1 MTLKRNTGVFQVPMR
16 RQTQRLL
23 LGALLAFASSACDSG
38 RLLSPSAQTIKELV
52 AARALWNAQG
62 YSNYEF
68 TLVRSCFCPDRD
80 PMHVTVAN
88 GVVVG
93 VRREANLL
101 VLIPEAEWS
110 WYPSIERIFAITAE
124 ELARPAAMVK
134 AEFDRVLGYPHSIY
148 IDQSYNIADEEFGYA
163 VTNVRVK

>member
-1 MTLKRNTGVFQVPMR
+1 MHRPV
-16 RQTQRLL
+16 QRLL
-23 LGALLAFASSACDSG
+23 LGALLVLTSTACDTG
-38 RLLSPSAQTIKELV
+38 RLLSPSAQTTKDLA

-68 TLVRSCFCPDRD
+68 TLVRSCFCADRD

-88 GVVVG
+88 GVVIG

-110 WYPSIERIFAITAE
+110 WYPSIERMFAITAE
-124 ELARPAAMVK
+124 ELARPAAKVS
-134 AEFDRVLGYPHSIY
+134 AEFDSVRGYPHSIY
-148 IDQSYNIADEEFGYA
+148 IDQSISIADEEFGYA
-163 VTNVRVK
+163 VTNVRVR